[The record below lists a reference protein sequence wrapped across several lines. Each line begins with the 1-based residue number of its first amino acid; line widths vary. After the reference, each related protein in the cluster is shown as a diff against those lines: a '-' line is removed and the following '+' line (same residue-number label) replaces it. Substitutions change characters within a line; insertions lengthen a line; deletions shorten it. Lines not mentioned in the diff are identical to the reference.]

1 MCAHSAEV
9 LLEVGVSRGDL
20 PILRES
26 RSPVELY
33 FFLSHFPRGLK
44 AQELSGK
51 RDSFLL
57 KEHLVP
63 TSHLEMRIIRRL
75 AANNRLTGTLVGSAQ
90 SQAIRA

>member
-57 KEHLVP
+57 KEK
-63 TSHLEMRIIRRL
+63 SNWKRITPGAHKSSRN
-75 AANNRLTGTLVGSAQ
+75 ANHQKIGR
-90 SQAIRA
+90 